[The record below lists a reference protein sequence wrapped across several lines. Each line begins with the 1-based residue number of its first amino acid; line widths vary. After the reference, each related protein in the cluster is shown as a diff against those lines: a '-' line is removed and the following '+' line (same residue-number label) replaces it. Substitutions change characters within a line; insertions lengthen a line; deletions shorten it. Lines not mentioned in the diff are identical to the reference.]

1 MTNPT
6 PLEHSRQAPRLPDA
20 SAPWW
25 EDGYTISPA
34 HAEPGFLAK
43 GINAF
48 WQRLKGWLLLPL
60 AQQDPLTC
68 SESLLALLAWERD
81 IARFESEPLALFRK
95 RVKFA
100 FVNARD
106 AGEVAG
112 FKRIFERLGI
122 GWCDIHERQAGAP
135 WDVITIEVTD
145 SSIANNQ
152 TLMETLIQHYGRTCR
167 RYRFQ
172 VVYPVAGHIGYGQ
185 FDMSQ
190 EVFAARLTPHK
201 ARYRLAPGHIQMI
214 QHVYGATLKTKETR

>member
-1 MTNPT
+1 MTDPT
-6 PLEHSRQAPRLPDA
+6 PLEHDLQAPVLPDA

-48 WQRLKGWLLLPL
+48 WQRVKGWLLLPL

-81 IARFESEPLALFRK
+81 ISRFNGEPLPLFRK

-135 WDVITIEVTD
+135 WDIITIEVTD
-145 SSIANNQ
+145 GAIAANQ
-152 TLMETLIQHYGRTCR
+152 KLMETLIQHYGRTCR

-172 VVYPVAGHIGYGQ
+172 VVYPVTGTLRFGRI
-185 FDMSQ
+185 DMSQ
-190 EVFAARLTPHK
+190 QVF
-201 ARYRLAPGHIQMI
+201 
-214 QHVYGATLKTKETR
+214 GATLKRNA

>member
-1 MTNPT
+1 MTNQT
-6 PLEHSRQAPRLPDA
+6 PLEHSHQAPQLPDA
-20 SAPWW
+20 NAPWW

-81 IARFESEPLALFRK
+81 IARFETEPLALFRK

-106 AGEVAG
+106 AGEVTG

-122 GWCDIHERQAGAP
+122 GWCDIHERQQGAP

-152 TLMETLIQHYGRTCR
+152 KLMETLIQHYGRTCR

-185 FDMSQ
+185 FDMNQ

-201 ARYRLAPGHIQMI
+201 ANVRLIPGHIQMI
-214 QHVYGATLKTKETR
+214 QHAYGATLKTKETR

>member
-1 MTNPT
+1 MTKPT
-6 PLEHSRQAPRLPDA
+6 PLSHDLQAPVLADA

-25 EDGYTISPA
+25 EDGITISAA

-81 IARFESEPLALFRK
+81 IGRFDGEPLALFRK
-95 RVKFA
+95 RVQFA

-122 GWCDIHERQAGAP
+122 GWCDIHERQTGQP

-145 SSIANNQ
+145 SAMASNQ
-152 TLMETLIQHYGRTCR
+152 ALMSTLIQHYGRTCR

-172 VVYPVAGHIGYGQ
+172 VVYPVSATIHHGRIA
-185 FDMSQ
+185 MSQ
-190 EVFAARLTPHK
+190 QVF
-201 ARYRLAPGHIQMI
+201 
-214 QHVYGATLKTKETR
+214 GASLSRNP